1 MSSFVDTVKDL
12 LDLKTDFK
20 LSLNLQI
27 PVSYEL
33 KEVAEK
39 LQQQANGNVNMPTA
53 VDIRKLSAKIT
64 NTYKRTGK
72 IGNLTYRESK
82 NLPFL
87 LNSISDHKLIDH
99 IINKIKSNTSIAMLK
114 REIYVYFI
122 NFSETDYSTSKLGKD
137 IVSKLTAFT
146 GRSNFLQTLKRN
158 MYIFNPVLKTRILQ
172 NCIKQGF
179 FEFFRGLN
187 FNKTLLASNYTR
199 NILEQLYRD
208 ETKEFSFNQQ
218 RELFN
223 KIYSEENW
231 RKIYT
236 SVLPVILG
244 RLIIEVD
251 TCNRSDKNHL
261 KEKLRPLV
269 LRELGEPRIQHT
281 NNSRWL
287 IAGETA
293 KRIFIRW
300 ISQFDLDLFFRII
313 KDSIPDY
320 EYEQHRM
327 WLFREKFWKSY
338 RSNISMV
345 WVCFGDAAIRRV
357 RNEKISYGR
366 FLASDPYKSC
376 IIMEIGSFIF
386 VERSY
391 NGKAKVWNRD
401 KCPFPIGCV
410 YVDENALIA
419 AKSFNEWVHTYNSR
433 TDNKTWQ
440 NNIGDF
446 IWKNCRIPKQTELW

>member
-1 MSSFVDTVKDL
+1 MGSFVDTVKDL

-27 PVSYEL
+27 PASYEL
-33 KEVAEK
+33 KKVAEK

-53 VDIRKLSAKIT
+53 VDIRVLSAKIT
-64 NTYKRTGK
+64 NTYKKTGN

-99 IINKIKSNTSIAMLK
+99 IINIIKSNASIAMLK

-122 NFSETDYSTSKLGKD
+122 NFSDTDYSISKLEKD
-137 IVSKLTAFT
+137 IVSKLTTFT
-146 GRSNFLQTLKRN
+146 GRSNFLRTLKGN
-158 MYIFNPVLKTRILQ
+158 KYIFNPVLKSMVLQ

-179 FEFFRGLN
+179 FEFFRVLN
-187 FNKTLLASNYTR
+187 FNKTLMASNYTR

-208 ETKEFSFNQQ
+208 ETKGFSFNQQ

-223 KIYSEENW
+223 KIYSEEHW

-251 TCNRSDKNHL
+251 ICNRSDKNFL
-261 KEKLRPLV
+261 KEKLRPIV
-269 LRELGEPRIQHT
+269 LRELGEPRIQRT

-376 IIMEIGSFIF
+376 IIMEIGSYIF
-386 VERSY
+386 VERSH
-391 NGKAKVWNRD
+391 NGKAKVWDRA
-401 KCPFPIGCV
+401 KCPFAIGCTS
-410 YVDENALIA
+410 VDESDLVYSSCIE
-419 AKSFNEWVHTYNSR
+419 EWVHTYNSS

-440 NNIGDF
+440 NKIGDF
-446 IWKNCRIPKQTELW
+446 IWKNCRIHKQTKLW

>member
-1 MSSFVDTVKDL
+1 MSSLIETVKGM
-12 LDLKTDFK
+12 LDLKKEFIIGV
-20 LSLNLQI
+20 NAQF
-27 PVSYEL
+27 PVSDDI
-33 KEVAEK
+33 KKVAKK
-39 LQQQANGNVNMPTA
+39 LQQQANGNVNIPTV
-53 VDIRKLSAKIT
+53 VDIRVLSAKIT
-64 NTYKRTGK
+64 NTYKKTGN
-72 IGNLTYRESK
+72 IGYLTYRESK

-87 LNSISDHKLIDH
+87 LSNISDYKLTDY
-99 IINKIKSNTSIAMLK
+99 IINIVKSNASIAMLK

-122 NFSETDYSTSKLGKD
+122 NFSETDYSISKLGKD
-137 IVSKLTAFT
+137 IVSKLNAFT
-146 GRSNFLQTLKRN
+146 GRSKFLRTLKDN
-158 MYIFNPVLKTRILQ
+158 KYIFNPAAKTRVLE
-172 NCIKQGF
+172 NCIKEGF
-179 FEFFRGLN
+179 FGFFQELN
-187 FNKTLLASNYTR
+187 FNNTLLASNYTR

-223 KIYSEENW
+223 KIYSEEHW

-244 RLIIEVD
+244 RLITEVD
-251 TCNRSDKNHL
+251 TCNRSDKNLL
-261 KEKLRPLV
+261 KEKLRPIV

-376 IIMEIGSFIF
+376 IIMEIGSYIF
-386 VERSY
+386 VERSH
-391 NGKAKVWNRD
+391 NGKAKVWDRA
-401 KCPFPIGCV
+401 KCPFAIGCTS
-410 YVDENALIA
+410 VDESDLVYSSCIE
-419 AKSFNEWVHTYNSR
+419 EWVHSYNRS
-433 TDNKTWQ
+433 TDNKPWQ
-440 NNIGDF
+440 NKIGDF
-446 IWKNCRIPKQTELW
+446 IWKNCRIPKQTNLW

>member
-12 LDLKTDFK
+12 LDLKTDFE

-53 VDIRKLSAKIT
+53 VDIRVLSATIT
-64 NTYKRTGK
+64 NTYKMTGN

-99 IINKIKSNTSIAMLK
+99 IINRVKSNASIAMLK

-146 GRSNFLQTLKRN
+146 GRSNFLQTLKGN
-158 MYIFNPVLKTRILQ
+158 MYIFNPVLKTRVLQ

-269 LRELGEPRIQHT
+269 LRELGEPRIQRT

-293 KRIFIRW
+293 KKIFIRW

-376 IIMEIGSFIF
+376 IIMEIGSYIF
-386 VERSY
+386 VERSH
-391 NGKAKVWNRD
+391 NGKAKVWDRY
-401 KCPFPIGCV
+401 KCPFAIGCTS
-410 YVDENALIA
+410 VDESDLVYSSCIE
-419 AKSFNEWVHTYNSR
+419 EWVHTYNSS

-440 NNIGDF
+440 NKIGDF
-446 IWKNCRIPKQTELW
+446 IWKNCRIPKQTNLW

>member
-1 MSSFVDTVKDL
+1 MSSLIETVKGM
-12 LDLKTDFK
+12 LDLKKEFK
-20 LSLNLQI
+20 IGVNAQF
-27 PVSYEL
+27 PVSNDI
-33 KEVAEK
+33 KKVAEK

-53 VDIRKLSAKIT
+53 VDIRVLIAKIT
-64 NTYKRTGK
+64 DTYKKTGN
-72 IGNLTYRESK
+72 IGNLTYGESK

-99 IINKIKSNTSIAMLK
+99 IINKIKSNASIAMLK

-122 NFSETDYSTSKLGKD
+122 NFSETDYSISKLEKD

-146 GRSNFLQTLKRN
+146 GKNKLLQTLKDN
-158 MYIFNPVLKTRILQ
+158 KYIFNPVLKTRILQ

-179 FEFFRGLN
+179 FEFFGGLN

-208 ETKEFSFNQQ
+208 ETKGFSFNQQ

-223 KIYSEENW
+223 KIYSDENW

-251 TCNRSDKNHL
+251 TCNRSDKNYL
-261 KEKLRPLV
+261 KEKLRPIA
-269 LRELGEPRIQHT
+269 LRELGEPRIQRT

-293 KRIFIRW
+293 KKIFIRW
-300 ISQFDLDLFFRII
+300 ISQYDLDLFFRII

-327 WLFREKFWKSY
+327 WMFRERFWKSY
-338 RSNISMV
+338 RANISMV
-345 WVCFGDAAIRRV
+345 WVCFGDTAKRRV
-357 RNEKISYGR
+357 RNEQLSYGS
-366 FLASDPYKSC
+366 FLSSESNKSC

-391 NGKAKVWNRD
+391 NGKAKAWNRD
-401 KCPFPIGCV
+401 KCPFPIGCGF
-410 YVDENALIA
+410 VDETALID
-419 AKSFNEWVHTYNSR
+419 AKSINEWVHSYNSS
-433 TDNKTWQ
+433 TDNKIWQ
-440 NNIGDF
+440 NKIGDF
-446 IWKNCRIPKQTELW
+446 ILENCRISKQEELW